1 MKSLDFEAFTKLDP
15 GVVFL
20 FQTDDPNAL
29 REEGLFRKGMSIVFE
44 PDGRASDFY
53 YRPLGPQCVPC
64 WGEGK
69 PEWGRDGEAIVLD
82 STETRWG
89 EFDYN
94 KRFLVMEREDLET
107 IREDLQLCWESTPK
121 EL

>member
-20 FQTDDPNAL
+20 FQTESPHEL

-53 YRPLGPQCVPC
+53 YRPLGPQEENHLGLEHPVIECP
-64 WGEGK
+64 G
-69 PEWGRDGEAIVLD
+69 A
-82 STETRWG
+82 ETRWG

-94 KRFLVMEREDLET
+94 VRFLVLERADLKALRED
-107 IREDLQLCWESTPK
+107 IWSCWESTPK
-121 EL
+121 GL